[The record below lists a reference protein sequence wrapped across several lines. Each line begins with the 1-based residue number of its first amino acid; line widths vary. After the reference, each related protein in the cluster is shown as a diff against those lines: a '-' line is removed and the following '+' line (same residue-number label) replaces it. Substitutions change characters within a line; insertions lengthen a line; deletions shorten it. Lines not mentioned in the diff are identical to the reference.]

1 MTILH
6 KVNILNKQ
14 GHIKC
19 LTDNMGHILEVIDGS
34 KKYVFDLTIDS
45 QKSAR
50 DLIELI
56 YWEVN
61 MQ

>member
-1 MTILH
+1 MTTLNKI
-6 KVNILNKQ
+6 NILKKQ

-19 LTDNMGHILEVIDGS
+19 ITDNMGHILEIIDGS
-34 KKYVFDLTIDS
+34 SSYVFDLTTDS
-45 QKSAR
+45 QRSAR
-50 DLIELI
+50 NLIDLI

>member
-6 KVNILNKQ
+6 KVNILKKQ
-14 GHIKC
+14 GYIKC
-19 LTDNMGHILEVIDGS
+19 LTDNMGHILEVIYDS
-34 KKYVFDLTIDS
+34 KYVFDLTIDS

-61 MQ
+61 R